1 MKQILLLTFLFLSTI
16 TIAQDD
22 LLNDLEEEVE
32 IEKFE
37 LPAFK
42 ATKIIN
48 GQSTKLAKKKDFH
61 LIIAHR
67 FGSIKD
73 GISTFFGLDN
83 ANTYLGLLYGIT
95 DKLNVSIGRESY
107 RKTVTGA
114 VKYKFVEQSEKMP
127 LHIVGYVAMYANTQL
142 SDQTFPDLTNV
153 DRLSYLYQLMF
164 SRRFNENLSLELSP
178 KFIRQNL
185 KYSDYDVYNYMILGI
200 GGRYKVSKRVAIT
213 AEYDYNFS
221 RPSENPYQNP
231 LSVGVDLETGG
242 HVFQLLFSNGQST
255 LEPSYLTYA
264 SGDWSDGEIYFGFNI
279 VRVF

>member
-1 MKQILLLTFLFLSTI
+1 MKQILTFFMLLISMVSYS
-16 TIAQDD
+16 QDD
-22 LLNDLEEEVE
+22 LLEEIEEEIE
-32 IEKFE
+32 IQTFE
-37 LPAFK
+37 MPAFK

-61 LIIAHR
+61 LIISHR
-67 FGSIKD
+67 FGSISD

-95 DKLNVSIGRESY
+95 DKINVSVGRETY
-107 RKTVTGA
+107 RKTVMGA
-114 VKYKFVEQSEKMP
+114 LKYKVLAQSDDVP
-127 LHIVGYVAMYANTQL
+127 IHLVAYVAMYANTQL
-142 SDQTFPDLTNV
+142 SDEAYPNLTNV
-153 DRLSYLYQLMF
+153 DRLSYLYELLI
-164 SRRFNENLSLELSP
+164 SRRFTDHLSLELSP

-185 KYSDYDVYNYMILGI
+185 KYSDYDVYNYFILGL
-200 GGRYKVSKRVAIT
+200 GGRYKISKRVAIT

-221 RPSENPYQNP
+221 RPDQNPYQNP
-231 LSVGVDLETGG
+231 LSLGVDLETGG

-264 SGDWSDGEIYFGFNI
+264 SGDWSKGEIYFGFNI